1 MSYSNRELY
10 HHGIPGQ
17 SWGKRRGPPYPL
29 SRGKSGR
36 IVGSEKK
43 TSTEKKE
50 EPVKPEKKLTKKST
64 KSYSDQEL
72 RDMVARMGLEKQYN
86 QLKKELYPEQQMYL
100 QKFVKSYTSNLMNE
114 LPKTASRIT
123 LKFIESQVNK
133 SLGLQDSG
141 DGKKKNKDKS

>member
-43 TSTEKKE
+43 S
-50 EPVKPEKKLTKKST
+50 TKKST